1 MTVRPALLALE
12 QILNAPFRLDPEAR
26 AGLSA
31 LEGRSVR
38 IVLSTPA
45 LSFDLAFAQD
55 RIRVGRPGDGACDVT
70 VRGSALQFAA
80 LLRARPEQTQKVVTS
95 GLAIDGNVDTALA
108 MKRLF
113 EGAPVDWEEALAFA
127 IGDVPAN
134 VVARGLRR
142 FGGSLRYA
150 AGRFAANAVAFL
162 QDEERA
168 LPRPWEMDEF
178 LTAVDTLRDD
188 VERLGQRVRR
198 LKAR

>member
-1 MTVRPALLALE
+1 MRIAFLALE

-26 AGLSA
+26 ASLSA

-38 IVLSTPA
+38 VALEAPA
-45 LSFDLAFAQD
+45 FSFDLVFTKD
-55 RIRVGRPGDGACDVT
+55 RILVRAPAANCDVT
-70 VRGSALQFAA
+70 VRGSAMQLLA
-80 LLRARPEQTQKVVTS
+80 LMRAKPEQTQKIVAS
-95 GLAIDGNVDTALA
+95 GLKMEGDVDTALA

-113 EGAPVDWEEALAFA
+113 ESAPVDWQELLAN
-127 IGDVPAN
+127 IMGDVPAHF
-134 VVARGLRR
+134 VTRGLRR
-142 FGGSLRYA
+142 VGGSLQYA
-150 AGRFAANAVAFL
+150 ATRLSANAVAFL

-178 LTAVDTLRDD
+178 LAAVDTLRDD